1 MRDRGGAEGPMNRVV
16 RDLGAFVWGQRK
28 FWLIPILAA
37 LLLVGALVVLSE
49 TSPLAP
55 FIYPY
60 F

>member
-1 MRDRGGAEGPMNRVV
+1 MNRVV
-16 RDLGAFVWGQRK
+16 RDLGVFIWEQRK

-55 FIYPY
+55 FIYP
-60 F
+60 FF